1 MKQRPSALTH
11 TLPHMRSLFD
21 GDLRARKR
29 VEAILDHKKF
39 FNNEDFIESLNEQ
52 LRMLYGESA
61 KIEILKK
68 SHSGR
73 YFNMSDRSEV
83 IIDESDQSKIA
94 RSSMRPQS

>member
-1 MKQRPSALTH
+1 MKETPSVLTH
-11 TLPHMRSLFD
+11 ILPHMRNPFN

-39 FNNEDFIESLNEQ
+39 FNNEDFIDSLNKQ
-52 LRMLYGESA
+52 LQILYGKNA

-68 SHSGR
+68 SFSGR

-83 IIDESDQSKIA
+83 IVDESEEPKIA
-94 RSSMRPQS
+94 RSSMKPQS